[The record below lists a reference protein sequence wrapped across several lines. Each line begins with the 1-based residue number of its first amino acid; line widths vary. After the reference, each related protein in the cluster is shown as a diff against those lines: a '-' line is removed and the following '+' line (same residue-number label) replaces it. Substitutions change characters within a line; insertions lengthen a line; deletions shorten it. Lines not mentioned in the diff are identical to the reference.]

1 MPKKTKKEMIRT
13 PKGMHDVLHEDLRYI
28 EKIVERAQSIAEFYG
43 FLPIQT
49 PHLEFTDLFLR
60 PLGETSEVVEKQMYT
75 FRTKGGDMLSL
86 RPEGTAP
93 VMRAYQ
99 ENGMSSWPHPV
110 KLYYGGSFFR
120 HENPQKG
127 RYREFRQFGLE
138 ALGEQDAVIDAIVI
152 KVLYLTLKE
161 VGFENVIIHIN
172 SLGDKDCRP
181 AYKKELVA
189 YYRKKFNYLCKD
201 CKRRLKEN
209 PLRLL
214 DCKEEGCAELR
225 PQAPKMIDHLCEG
238 CKNHFKG
245 VLEFLD
251 EEQIP
256 YFLDNYLARGFD
268 YYGRTVFEI
277 FLESNGTEED
287 AGEKG
292 ADEKTK
298 ENKPAEKSPAA
309 IALGGGGRYDEL
321 MAILGGKILPAV
333 GGALGLERI
342 VNEMKRLNLPPQ
354 KKPQP
359 NVFLIQIGPTAK
371 KRSFRL
377 MEELRVA
384 GIPVGESLTRDNLKS
399 QLNIAAKI
407 GAKLALI
414 IGQKEAM
421 EGSVIMRN
429 MHEGT
434 QEVVMQNKLLEKIK
448 NELKK

>member
-1 MPKKTKKEMIRT
+1 MVRT
-13 PKGMHDVLHEDLRYI
+13 PKGMHDVLHGDLRYV
-28 EKIVERAQSIAEFYG
+28 EKIMEKAQSIAEFYG

-49 PHLEFTDLFLR
+49 PHLEFADLFLR

-75 FRTKGGDMLSL
+75 FRTKGGDLFAL

-93 VMRAYQ
+93 IMRAYQ

-138 ALGEQDAVIDAIVI
+138 ALGDSDAIIDAIVI

-161 VGFENVIIHIN
+161 IGFENAIIHIN
-172 SLGDKDCRP
+172 SLGDKECRP
-181 AYKKELVA
+181 AYKKELA
-189 YYRKKFNYLCKD
+189 GYYKKKFNYLCKD

-225 PQAPKMIDHLCEG
+225 PQAPKMIDHLCEQ
-238 CKNHFKG
+238 CKNHFKS

-251 EEQIP
+251 EGQIP
-256 YFLDNYLARGFD
+256 YFLNHYLARGFE

-277 FLESNGTEED
+277 FLETNDNEKIVDKKKSGED
-287 AGEKG
+287 ASANNAVEKPS
-292 ADEKTK
+292 T
-298 ENKPAEKSPAA
+298 A

-321 MAILGGKILPAV
+321 MAILGGKGLPAV
-333 GGALGLERI
+333 GGALGLERV

-354 KKPQP
+354 KTIQP
-359 NVFLIQIGPTAK
+359 KVFLIQIGPAAK

-377 MEELRVA
+377 MEELRAA
-384 GIPVGESLTRDNLKS
+384 GIPVGESLTRDNLKT

-407 GAKLALI
+407 GAKIVLI

-421 EGSVIMRN
+421 EGSFIMRN
-429 MHEGT
+429 MYEST
-434 QEVVMQNKLLEKIK
+434 QEIVMQNKLLEKIK
-448 NELKK
+448 SELKK